1 VHKIIYIWLF
11 LSFSAICFGQQKET
25 SLLVVDSTQI
35 TVKHFDLK
43 QLQKYKGSSEFNYDV
58 VKSKPNFLIRIYNWL
73 GRLVKIFLA
82 SLFGER
88 EAIGIILYIFKL
100 LPYAVLAATLF
111 ILTKLF
117 IKLNRN
123 NLTHGSIAQKG
134 TVKVLDDETIIQ
146 TKDLDSWLDK
156 AIVEGNYRLAIRFE
170 YLKILQQLS
179 FYKLIDWEVQKTN
192 LDYYNELTNNQLK
205 PIFKE
210 STQLYDRVWYGN
222 FSVDRSHYSSLKAV
236 LDKFL
241 NTLNQLESK
250 K

>member
-1 VHKIIYIWLF
+1 
-11 LSFSAICFGQQKET
+11 
-25 SLLVVDSTQI
+25 
-35 TVKHFDLK
+35 
-43 QLQKYKGSSEFNYDV
+43 V
-58 VKSKPNFLIRIYNWL
+58 VKKKTNFLVRIYNWL
-73 GRLVKIFLA
+73 GRLVKNFLA
-82 SLFGER
+82 WLFGDR
-88 EAIGIILYIFKL
+88 EAVGIILFIFKV
-100 LPYAVLAATLF
+100 LPYVVLVATLF

-123 NLTHGSIAQKG
+123 NLTRGSVAKKG

-146 TKDLDSWLDK
+146 TEDLDSWLNK
-156 AIVEGNYRLAIRFE
+156 AIAEGNYRLAIRFE

-179 FYKLIDWEVQKTN
+179 FYKLIDWQVQKTN
-192 LDYYNELTNNQLK
+192 LDYYNELRNIQLK

-222 FSVDRSHYSSLKAV
+222 FDVDRGHYSTLKAI
-236 LDKFL
+236 LDNFL